1 MSVTLQ
7 FPVWH
12 CVQHGPLPLPA
23 AAGRAAA
30 SMRTESPSWSSWR
43 HDGALPLAGQQT
55 SRASGP
61 ATRARDE
68 HACCGSIPRFSVRA
82 QEAGPRRSAVKFQCG
97 LQPDFPGLSIS
108 HVMASCM
115 QRAVCCCA
123 EHQLRPLDRRVRL
136 QPCSAASARLVFGKD
151 SVPYGTRMC
160 TMCSAC
166 ICACACR
173 T

>member
-1 MSVTLQ
+1 MLNENGVVTPWRLDFWVLPGLAMN
-7 FPVWH
+7 FPVHEYIYIIYMRASRMDW
-12 CVQHGPLPLPA
+12 VAAIDIAIPPLPA
-23 AAGRAAA
+23 AVGRAAA
-30 SMRTESPSWSSWR
+30 SMRTESPSWSSLR

-61 ATRARDE
+61 ATHARDE

-82 QEAGPRRSAVKFQCG
+82 QEAGPRHSAVKFQCG

-123 EHQLRPLDRRVRL
+123 EHQ
-136 QPCSAASARLVFGKD
+136 
-151 SVPYGTRMC
+151 T
-160 TMCSAC
+160 
-166 ICACACR
+166 
-173 T
+173 